1 MLEFLSAGPIIPDL
15 FEDFSLSLTSPR
27 NSPSLSL
34 APLRTPLIQKVI
46 TTMITACFHQ
56 RLMPES
62 NKHVVSSSGTGW
74 DASK

>member
-1 MLEFLSAGPIIPDL
+1 MLEFLSAGPIISDL

-34 APLRTPLIQKVI
+34 APLGMPLSQKVI
-46 TTMITACFHQ
+46 MATITGCCHQ

-62 NKHVVSSSGTGW
+62 NKHVVYSSGTGR